1 MTTGAEATGVEEVE
15 AGHVDTFRALL
26 PTATP
31 ARTRAAVRQL
41 LRPQRGLAVA
51 GFGLMVLA
59 TAVGLLTQPLLGHIV
74 DVVTE
79 HRSPTRSP
87 SRWSRSPGWRWCRA

>member
-41 LRPQRGLAVA
+41 LRPQRGW
-51 GFGLMVLA
+51 
-59 TAVGLLTQPLLGHIV
+59 P
-74 DVVTE
+74 
-79 HRSPTRSP
+79 
-87 SRWSRSPGWRWCRA
+87 SPGSG

>member
-1 MTTGAEATGVEEVE
+1 
-15 AGHVDTFRALL
+15 
-26 PTATP
+26 
-31 ARTRAAVRQL
+31 
-41 LRPQRGLAVA
+41 
-51 GFGLMVLA
+51 MVLA